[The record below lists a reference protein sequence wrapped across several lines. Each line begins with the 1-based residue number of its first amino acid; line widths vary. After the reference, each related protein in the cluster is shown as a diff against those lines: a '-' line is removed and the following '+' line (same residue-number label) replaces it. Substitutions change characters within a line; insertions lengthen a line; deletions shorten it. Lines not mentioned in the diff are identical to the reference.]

1 MNSAPVPVLE
11 GAGELGPSAEARSAP
26 EWFELLYN
34 ELRRMARGE
43 LFRHQALTMG
53 PNTLLHEAWLRLLP
67 SELKFASQVD
77 LIRYTAHVM
86 RGIVIDHI
94 RSRASLKR
102 GGAFDIV
109 AYETLSDLRDM
120 GGEEALKVNEA
131 MQELSAIDAGLA
143 ELVELKFFGGLSFI
157 EIAALR
163 KTSDRT
169 VQRDWKKARLL
180 LYAAVNR

>member
-1 MNSAPVPVLE
+1 M
-11 GAGELGPSAEARSAP
+11 
-26 EWFELLYN
+26 
-34 ELRRMARGE
+34 
-43 LFRHQALTMG
+43 QT
-53 PNTLLHEAWLRLLP
+53 
-67 SELKFASQVD
+67 
-77 LIRYTAHVM
+77 IRYTAHVM

-120 GGEEALKVNEA
+120 GSEEALKVNDA
-131 MQELSAIDAGLA
+131 IQGLRDIDAGLA

-180 LYAAVNR
+180 LYAAVNRSAGESYAANRRQALGRDPPGAGPLAVARAAAEGRLAARTGCQ

>member
-1 MNSAPVPVLE
+1 MSTAPVSGLK
-11 GAGELGPSAEARSAP
+11 GAGEFDLSAIARSAP
-26 EWFELLYN
+26 EWFELLYG

-53 PNTLLHEAWLRLLP
+53 PTTLLHEAWLRLLP
-67 SELKFASQVD
+67 SELKFASQED

-86 RGIVIDHI
+86 RGIVVDHI

-102 GGAFDIV
+102 GGNFDIV

-120 GGEEALKVNEA
+120 GSEEALKINEA
-131 MQELSAIDAGLA
+131 MQELCAIDAGLA
-143 ELVELKFFGGLSFI
+143 ELVELKFFGGLTFV

-163 KTSDRT
+163 KVSERT
-169 VQRDWKKARLL
+169 VQRDWNKARLL
-180 LYAAVNR
+180 LYSAVNR